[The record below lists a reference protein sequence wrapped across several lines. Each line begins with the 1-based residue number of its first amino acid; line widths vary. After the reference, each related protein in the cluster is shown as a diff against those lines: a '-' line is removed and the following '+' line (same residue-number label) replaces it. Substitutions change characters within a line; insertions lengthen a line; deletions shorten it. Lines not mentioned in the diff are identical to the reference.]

1 MTIAE
6 SVADPRLVAAALR
19 WWEDMG
25 VDLLVEDEPQSWL
38 GRAAVAEASAPAT
51 ARMVEKPA
59 PAALPAT
66 LDALVAW
73 ISSDADIPEA
83 GPAARRVAP
92 FGTPGA
98 RIAIVTDIPENGDAE
113 AGALLSGEVGAL
125 FDRMLAAIGLDRTS
139 VYCFPLC
146 PGRPPTGRVSA
157 EALARLADIAKHHLA
172 LAKPERVWLLGQA
185 TSRALLGMDAS
196 VLDKKGQNINHA
208 HGTVPCIA
216 SLPPRMLLQ
225 SPQRKAAV
233 WADMQALI
241 GGM

>member
-1 MTIAE
+1 MSIVET
-6 SVADPRLVAAALR
+6 VADPRLVAAALR

-25 VDLLVEDEPQSWL
+25 VDLLVEDDPQPWL
-38 GRAAVAEASAPAT
+38 GRAAVAEVAAPAA
-51 ARMVEKPA
+51 ARVAEKPA
-59 PAALPAT
+59 PAALPDT

-83 GPAARRVAP
+83 GPSARRLAP

-125 FDRMLAAIGLDRTS
+125 FDRMLAAIGLDRAS

-196 VLDKKGQNINHA
+196 VLDKKDQNINHA

>member
-1 MTIAE
+1 MSIAE
-6 SVADPRLVAAALR
+6 TIADPRLVAAALQ
-19 WWEDMG
+19 WWDDMG
-25 VDLLVEDEPQSWL
+25 VDVLVEDAPQPWL
-38 GRAAVAEASAPAT
+38 GRAAVAEAAVPPAAPP
-51 ARMVEKPA
+51 MEKPV
-59 PAALPAT
+59 PAALPDT

-73 ISSDADIPEA
+73 LSTAEDIPEA
-83 GPAARRVAP
+83 GPPARRLAP

-98 RIAIVTDIPENGDAE
+98 KIAIITDAPEKDDAE
-113 AGALLSGEVGAL
+113 AGVLLSGEVGAL
-125 FDRMLAAIGLDRTS
+125 FDRMLAAIGLDRNM

-157 EALARLADIAKHHLA
+157 EALARLADIARHHLA

-196 VLDKKGQNINHA
+196 VLDKRGQNINHA
-208 HGTVPCIA
+208 NITVPCIA

-225 SPQRKAAV
+225 TPQRKAAV

-241 GGM
+241 GGL

>member
-25 VDLLVEDEPQSWL
+25 VDLLVEDDPQPWL

-51 ARMVEKPA
+51 ARTAEKPA
-59 PAALPAT
+59 PAALPDT

-73 ISSDADIPEA
+73 MSSDADIPEA
-83 GPAARRVAP
+83 GPPARRVAP

-98 RIAIVTDIPENGDAE
+98 KIAIVTDIPENGDAE
-113 AGALLSGEVGAL
+113 AGALLSGEVGTL

-196 VLDKKGQNINHA
+196 VRDKKGQNINHA